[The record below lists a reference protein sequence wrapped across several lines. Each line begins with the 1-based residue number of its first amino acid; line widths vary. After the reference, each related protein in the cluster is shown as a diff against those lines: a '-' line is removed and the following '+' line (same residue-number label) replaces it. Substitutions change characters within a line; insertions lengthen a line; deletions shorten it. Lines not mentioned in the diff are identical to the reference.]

1 MGKHTQTES
10 QAIEAELEVS
20 GTASAGIGLEGILK
34 FLAAIKGKLK
44 ANSVVREEIT
54 TEFARKISDLIDK
67 INEIQAYIQ
76 SATKQEVLVIIDDLD
91 KLDLSIVD
99 RVFHSNIQPLLQPS
113 FRIIYTIPITTL
125 REVALKRN
133 IEAYVDKIHT
143 MRVAKFFSKT
153 AVRKLDRQPNAEL
166 MEIFGE
172 ILAKRLPNSLIDLE
186 VKPQM
191 ILKSGGVLREF
202 IRIADRSCNQCMT
215 ELRRQIRRQ
224 EFDKPLVKIDRRILD
239 TVLTDLQLE
248 YAEPLGQ
255 KDYDLLVQLYREM
268 KPQDAENQRFLDL
281 FHGLYVLEYR
291 NAQLWYDLN
300 PIVADLL
307 RQEDSLDDIA
317 P

>member
-1 MGKHTQTES
+1 M
-10 QAIEAELEVS
+10 
-20 GTASAGIGLEGILK
+20 
-34 FLAAIKGKLK
+34 
-44 ANSVVREEIT
+44 
-54 TEFARKISDLIDK
+54 
-67 INEIQAYIQ
+67 
-76 SATKQEVLVIIDDLD
+76 
-91 KLDLSIVD
+91 
-99 RVFHSNIQPLLQPS
+99 
-113 FRIIYTIPITTL
+113 
-125 REVALKRN
+125 ALKRN

-307 RQEDSLDDIA
+307 RQEDSLDISPPDFRAAEFDEPLPPNPSLLQGEGGIFKSRRGITE
-317 P
+317 PELNSLLLEGEGLGERLSLRQHNDLGNCDSLPSPRRRGVGGEVKSSTTEGITL